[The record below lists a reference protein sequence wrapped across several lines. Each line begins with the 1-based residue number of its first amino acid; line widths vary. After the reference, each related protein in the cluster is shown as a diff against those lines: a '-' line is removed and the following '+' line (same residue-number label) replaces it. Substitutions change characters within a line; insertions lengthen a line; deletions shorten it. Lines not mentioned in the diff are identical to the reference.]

1 MSGQA
6 LQLYTLR
13 DFTKTADA
21 VRTTLERVREI
32 GFRAVQV
39 SAVAAFEADLSPDV
53 LGQWLRELGLQCI
66 ATHRPWASL
75 RDETEREIAFHKALG
90 CDYVAIGGIP
100 DGYDKQ
106 KPAEYGRFLSESL
119 PVRMLLAAAG
129 IRFGHHNHAF
139 EFDRGDC
146 GADGSPWDVLIA
158 SGGPDY
164 YLELDVYWAWHAG
177 VDPVGLFARMAGRV
191 PVVHIKDKAVIA
203 GEPKMAPIGEGNLP
217 WESIIEAGNA
227 AGVEWWC
234 VEQDECHRDAF
245 ASVAASYRYLK
256 EVHGLL

>member
-1 MSGQA
+1 MPGQA

-13 DFTKTADA
+13 EFTKTADA
-21 VRTTLERVREI
+21 VRTTFERVREI

-39 SAVAAFEADLSPDV
+39 SAVAALEADLSPDV
-53 LGQWLRELGLQCI
+53 LGEWLRELGLHCI
-66 ATHRPWASL
+66 ATHRPWGLL

-90 CDYVAIGGIP
+90 CDYAAIGGIP
-100 DGYDKQ
+100 DGYDKL
-106 KPAEYGRFLSESL
+106 KPAEYRRFIDESRA
-119 PVRMLLAAAG
+119 VRTQLAAAG

-146 GADGSPWDVLIA
+146 GADLSPWDVLID

-177 VDPVGLFARMAGRV
+177 VDPVGLFSRMNGRV

-217 WESIIEAGNA
+217 WESIIAAGNA

>member
-13 DFTKTADA
+13 EFTKTADA

-39 SAVAAFEADLSPDV
+39 SAVTALDADLSPDV
-53 LGQWLRELGLQCI
+53 LGQWLQELDLQCI

-75 RDETEREIAFHKALG
+75 RDETEREIAFHKAVG

-100 DGYDKQ
+100 DGYDKRN
-106 KPAEYGRFLSESL
+106 PAEYGRFLDESVA
-119 PVRMLLAAAG
+119 VRSQLAAAG

-146 GADGSPWDVLIA
+146 GADVSPWDVLIA
-158 SGGPDY
+158 SGGPEY

-177 VDPVGLFARMAGRV
+177 VDPVGLFRRMAGRV

-217 WESIIEAGNA
+217 WETIIAAGNA
-227 AGVEWWC
+227 AGVDWWC

-245 ASVAASYRYLK
+245 ASVESSYRYLK

>member
-1 MSGQA
+1 MPGQA

-13 DFTKTADA
+13 DFTKTASDL
-21 VRTTLERVREI
+21 RTTLERVREI
-32 GFRAVQV
+32 GYRAVQV
-39 SAVAAFEADLSPDV
+39 SAVAALEADISPDD
-53 LGQWLRELGLQCI
+53 LGQLLRELDLQCI
-66 ATHRPWASL
+66 ATHRPWVSL
-75 RDETEREIAFHKALG
+75 LNETEREIALHKALG

-100 DGYDKQ
+100 DGYDKL

-119 PVRMLLAAAG
+119 PVRMLLAGAG

-158 SGGPDY
+158 SGRPDY

-177 VDPVGLFARMAGRV
+177 VDPVGLFRRMAGRV

>member
-13 DFTKTADA
+13 EFTKTADA

-39 SAVAAFEADLSPDV
+39 SAVAALEADLSPDV
-53 LGQWLRELGLQCI
+53 LGQWLRELGLHCI
-66 ATHRPWASL
+66 ATHRPWGLL
-75 RDETEREIAFHKALG
+75 RDETAREIAFHKALG
-90 CDYVAIGGIP
+90 CDYAAIGGIP
-100 DGYDKQ
+100 DGYDKL
-106 KPAEYGRFLSESL
+106 KPAEYRRFIDESRA
-119 PVRMLLAAAG
+119 VRTQLAAAG

-146 GADGSPWDVLIA
+146 GADLSPWDVLID

-177 VDPVGLFARMAGRV
+177 VDPVGLFSRMNGRV

-217 WESIIEAGNA
+217 WESIIAAGNA

-245 ASVAASYRYLK
+245 ESVAASYRYLK

>member
-1 MSGQA
+1 MPGQA

-13 DFTKTADA
+13 EFTKTADA
-21 VRTTLERVREI
+21 VRTTLERIREI

-39 SAVAAFEADLSPDV
+39 SAVAALEADMSPD
-53 LGQWLRELGLQCI
+53 ELGRLLCELDLRCI
-66 ATHRPWASL
+66 ATHRPWGSL
-75 RDETEREIAFHKALG
+75 LNETEREIDLHKAIG

-100 DGYDKQ
+100 DGYDKLN
-106 KPAEYGRFLSESL
+106 PAEYGRFLDESL
-119 PVRMLLAAAG
+119 AVRSQLAAAG

-139 EFDRGDC
+139 EFDRGDV
-146 GADGSPWDVLIA
+146 GADVSPWDVLID
-158 SGGPDY
+158 SGGTDY
-164 YLELDVYWAWHAG
+164 YLELDVYWAWHGG
-177 VDPVGLFARMAGRV
+177 VDPAGLFSRMNGRV

-217 WESIIEAGNA
+217 WESILAAGNA

-245 ASVAASYRYLK
+245 ASVESSYRYLK
-256 EVHGLL
+256 EAHGLL

>member
-13 DFTKTADA
+13 EFTKTADA

-39 SAVAAFEADLSPDV
+39 SAVTALEVDLSPDV
-53 LGQWLRELGLQCI
+53 LGQWLQELDYQCI

-75 RDETEREIAFHKALG
+75 RDETEREIALHKAVG

-100 DGYDKQ
+100 DGYDKRN
-106 KPAEYGRFLSESL
+106 PAEYGRFLDESL
-119 PVRMLLAAAG
+119 AVRSQLAGAG

-139 EFDRGDC
+139 EFDRGDV
-146 GADGSPWDVLIA
+146 GADQCPWDVLIA
-158 SGGPDY
+158 SGGPEY

-177 VDPVGLFARMAGRV
+177 VDPVGLFRRMAGRV

-217 WESIIEAGNA
+217 WETIIAAGNA
-227 AGVEWWC
+227 AGVDWWC
-234 VEQDECHRDAF
+234 VEQDECNRDAF
-245 ASVAASYRYLK
+245 ASVESSYRYLK

>member
-1 MSGQA
+1 
-6 LQLYTLR
+6 
-13 DFTKTADA
+13 
-21 VRTTLERVREI
+21 
-32 GFRAVQV
+32 V
-39 SAVAAFEADLSPDV
+39 SAVAALEADLSPNV
-53 LGQWLRELGLQCI
+53 LGKWLRELGLECI

-75 RDETEREIAFHKALG
+75 LNETEREIAFHKALG

-100 DGYDKQ
+100 DGYDKL
-106 KPAEYGRFLSESL
+106 KPAEYSRFIDESRA
-119 PVRMLLAAAG
+119 VRSQLAAAG

-146 GADGSPWDVLIA
+146 GAVLSQWDVLIA

-177 VDPVGLFARMAGRV
+177 VDPVGLFSRMTGRV

-203 GEPKMAPIGEGNLP
+203 GNPVMAPIGEGNLP

>member
-1 MSGQA
+1 MPGQA

-13 DFTKTADA
+13 EFTKTADA

-39 SAVAAFEADLSPDV
+39 SAVAAIEADLSPDV
-53 LGQWLRELGLQCI
+53 LGEWLRELGLLCI

-75 RDETEREIAFHKALG
+75 LNETEREIALHKALG

-100 DGYDKQ
+100 DGYDKL
-106 KPAEYGRFLSESL
+106 KPAEYRRFIDESRA
-119 PVRMLLAAAG
+119 VRSQLTAAG

-146 GADGSPWDVLIA
+146 GADLSPWDVLIA

-177 VDPVGLFARMAGRV
+177 VGPVGLFSRMNGRV

-217 WESIIEAGNA
+217 WESIIAAGNA

>member
-1 MSGQA
+1 MPGQA

-13 DFTKTADA
+13 EFTKTADA

-39 SAVAAFEADLSPDV
+39 SAVAAIEADLSPDV
-53 LGQWLRELGLQCI
+53 LGQWLRELGLHCI

-75 RDETEREIAFHKALG
+75 LNETEREIAFHKALG

-100 DGYDKQ
+100 DGYDKL
-106 KPAEYGRFLSESL
+106 KPAEYRRFIDESRA
-119 PVRMLLAAAG
+119 VRSQLTAAG

-146 GADGSPWDVLIA
+146 GADVSPWDVLIA

-177 VDPVGLFARMAGRV
+177 VDPVGLFSRMNGRV

-217 WESIIEAGNA
+217 WESIIAAGNA

>member
-1 MSGQA
+1 MPGQA

-13 DFTKTADA
+13 EFTKTADA
-21 VRTTLERVREI
+21 VRTTLTRVRDI
-32 GFRAVQV
+32 GYRAVQV
-39 SAVAAFEADLSPDV
+39 SAVAALEADLSPDE
-53 LGQWLRELGLQCI
+53 LGKWLRELGLQCI

-100 DGYDKQ
+100 DGYDKLN
-106 KPAEYGRFLSESL
+106 PAEYQRFLDESL
-119 PVRMLLAAAG
+119 AVRNQLAAVG

-146 GADGSPWDVLIA
+146 GANVAPWDVLIN
-158 SGGPDY
+158 SGARDY
-164 YLELDVYWAWHAG
+164 FLELDVYWAWHAG

-191 PVVHIKDKAVIA
+191 PVVHIKDKAVI
-203 GEPKMAPIGEGNLP
+203 GGTPVMAPIGEGNLP
-217 WESIIEAGNA
+217 WGSIIQAGNA

-245 ASVAASYRYLK
+245 DSVEASYRYLR

>member
-13 DFTKTADA
+13 EFTKTADA

-39 SAVAAFEADLSPDV
+39 SAVAALEADLSPDV
-53 LGQWLRELGLQCI
+53 LGQWLRELDIQCI

-75 RDETEREIAFHKALG
+75 LNDTAREIDLHEAIG
-90 CDYVAIGGIP
+90 CDFVAISGIP
-100 DGYDKQ
+100 DGYGKRN
-106 KPAEYGRFLSESL
+106 PSEYGRFLDESL
-119 PVRMLLAAAG
+119 AVRSQLTEAG

-139 EFDRGDC
+139 EFDRGDV
-146 GADGSPWDVLIA
+146 GADQCPWDVLIA
-158 SGGPDY
+158 SGGPEY
-164 YLELDVYWAWHAG
+164 FLELDVYWAWHAG
-177 VDPVGLFARMAGRV
+177 VDPVGLFRRMAGRV

-203 GEPKMAPIGEGNLP
+203 GEPQMAPIGEGNLP
-217 WESIIEAGNA
+217 WETIIAAGNA
-227 AGVEWWC
+227 AGVDWWC

-245 ASVAASYRYLK
+245 ASVESSYRYLK